1 MIIVVYLTDLAFN
14 QVKFI
19 LNFSF
24 MDLQKRP
31 IANVL
36 VSSGHGT
43 FIVNRHD
50 YLTSGGGTIG
60 VGYQILQNSF
70 YDPEEVFHLN
80 KIMILRRG
88 MFGDGVIAID
98 GGANIGVHTIEWAR
112 TMHGWGSVLSFEAQE
127 RVFYSLAGNIAIN
140 NCFNATAYHAAL
152 GASVGNISIPILDY
166 FKPSSFGSFELRKNE
181 FNEYIGQKID
191 YTEEQCR
198 KVSLVTIDSLN
209 LTRVDFIKLDIEG
222 MELEAL
228 EGAKKTIATT
238 KPIMLIEHFKA
249 GKESLDNYLA
259 NFDYYIFDVGI
270 SILAIH
276 KDDPCNLQIEKMLIE
291 EGYI

>member
-1 MIIVVYLTDLAFN
+1 
-14 QVKFI
+14 
-19 LNFSF
+19 
-24 MDLQKRP
+24 MDIQKRP

-50 YLTSGGGTIG
+50 YLTSSANETIG
-60 VGYQILQNSF
+60 VGYQILQNSY
-70 YDPEEVFHLN
+70 YDPEEVLHL
-80 KIMILRRG
+80 KEVIMIRRE
-88 MFGDGVIAID
+88 MFGDGVVAID
-98 GGANIGVHTIEWAR
+98 GGANIGVHTIEWAK
-112 TMHGWGSVLSFEAQE
+112 TMHGWGNVLAFEAQE
-127 RVFYSLAGNIAIN
+127 RIFYSLAGNIAIN

-152 GASVGNISIPILDY
+152 GASVGNINIPILDY

-181 FNEYIGQKID
+181 FNEYIGQKIN

-198 KVSLVTIDSLN
+198 KVSLVSIDSLN

-228 EGAKKTIATT
+228 DGAKKTIATA
-238 KPIMLIEHFKA
+238 KPMMLIEHFKS
-249 GKESLDNYLA
+249 GKENLDTYLA
-259 NFDYYIFDVGI
+259 NFGYYTFEVGG

-276 KDDPCNLQIEKMLIE
+276 KDDPCNLKIKQRLSEI
-291 EGYI
+291 GYK